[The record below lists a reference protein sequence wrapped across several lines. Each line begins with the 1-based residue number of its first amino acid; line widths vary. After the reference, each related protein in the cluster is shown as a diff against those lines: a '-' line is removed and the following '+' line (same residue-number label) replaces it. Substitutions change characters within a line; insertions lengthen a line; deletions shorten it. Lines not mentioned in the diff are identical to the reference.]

1 MFMYRFVYQKHTYMF
16 LLTMASF
23 YMHALILRALRIKSS
38 FGFKIMRLLYVCI
51 IFVSIGYYKEVINI
65 LLFMIKIS

>member
-1 MFMYRFVYQKHTYMF
+1 
-16 LLTMASF
+16 MASF

-38 FGFKIMRLLYVCI
+38 YGFKKMRYITLIYVCI
-51 IFVSIGYYKEVINI
+51 IFVSIGYYKEVTNI